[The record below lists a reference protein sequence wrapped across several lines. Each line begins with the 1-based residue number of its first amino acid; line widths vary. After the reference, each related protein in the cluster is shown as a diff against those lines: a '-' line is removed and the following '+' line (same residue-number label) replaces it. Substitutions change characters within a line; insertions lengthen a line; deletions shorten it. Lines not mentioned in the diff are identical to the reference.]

1 MDLSEFYE
9 DKLKPCLF
17 SRVTK
22 DLSKDDRE
30 KLDAALDEAEISVSS
45 IDRWLQKHGIK
56 ISNATIRR
64 HRKRECDCVRDA

>member
-9 DKLKPCLF
+9 DKLRPCLF

-22 DLSKDDRE
+22 DLNKDDLA
-30 KLDAALDEAEISVSS
+30 KLDAALEEAEIAVSS

-64 HRKRECDCVRDA
+64 HRKKECDCGKDA